1 MTQHRYLTKS
11 RFRLAMECPT
21 KLFYCGKTDEYADQS
36 LDDPFLAALADG
48 GFQVGALAKQ
58 YYPWGHE
65 IRTLNVD
72 EALEKTAEL
81 LKLDSVTIYEAAF
94 RYENLFI
101 RVDILRKQGRCIELI
116 EVKSKSFSSEEEQT
130 PFLGKKGSFLSG
142 WKPYLYDVAFQ
153 AYVLGQAMPDHEV
166 LPFLMLAD
174 KAARCPADGL
184 NQKFRIRRNSEQR
197 SFVTVSDQL
206 TSQDLSVPMLKAVP
220 VGDCVDKIRKGEGT
234 DDFGA
239 RGFEGTVQWLADHYL
254 RDEKITPVPGA
265 FCRDCSFRATDPDVA
280 AGLKSGFKE
289 CWTEA
294 YGWQERDFEA
304 ETLFALW
311 DFRDKDS
318 AMANGKLKL
327 VDLEEGDIAYKDDGK
342 PGLSR
347 TARQLVQLQKAKN
360 GDMTPYIDRDG
371 LQREM
376 DSWRFPLHFIDFET
390 SVTPIPFTKDR
401 SPYETVA
408 FQFSHHMVG
417 QDGTV
422 RHAGEYLCGERGRF
436 PNFEFV
442 GQLKQALEKDHGT
455 IFRYSHHENT
465 VLVSIYHQLAES
477 DLDADERQELM
488 DFIVSVTESTGRNGT
503 AWSGGPRNMVDLCH
517 LVKRYYYDP
526 YTRGSNSIK
535 YVLPAVLN
543 SSAYLQNKYGSPVY
557 GTAEMPSFNFR
568 NWQWIKHADDGTVK
582 DPYSLLPLLFSDI
595 DDRNQLL
602 LLSGDEE
609 QAIKNGGA
617 AMTAYARLQYEE
629 MGEYERSGIMTGL
642 KKYCEL
648 DTLAMVMIYEAWR
661 EWL

>member
-1 MTQHRYLTKS
+1 MSNHRFLTKS
-11 RFRLAMECPT
+11 RFRMGMECPT
-21 KLFYCGKTDEYADQS
+21 RLFYTAKPDYADQS

-48 GFQVGALAKQ
+48 GFQVGELARQ
-58 YYPWGHE
+58 YYPWGHHV
-65 IRTLNVD
+65 RTSD
-72 EALEKTAEL
+72 DDALEQTSEL
-81 LKLDSVTIYEAAF
+81 LKRESVTIYEAAF
-94 RYENLFI
+94 RSGNLFI
-101 RVDILRKQGRCIELI
+101 RTDIFRKQGTRLELI
-116 EVKSKSFSSEEEQT
+116 EVKSKSIHSEDGN
-130 PFLGKKGSFLSG
+130 PGFLNRRGLLAPD
-142 WKPYLYDVAFQ
+142 WKPYLYDIAFQ
-153 AYVLGQAMPDHEV
+153 NHVLRQAMPGHEV
-166 LPFLMLAD
+166 VPFLMLAD
-174 KAARCPADGL
+174 KAARCPTDGL
-184 NQKFRIRRNSEQR
+184 NQKFWIRKDDGRR
-197 SFVTVSDQL
+197 SFVVVPDKL
-206 TSQDLSVPMLKAVP
+206 TSRDLSVRILTAVH
-220 VGDCVDKIRKGEGT
+220 VGDIVEKIFRGEGT
-234 DDFGA
+234 DDFGD
-239 RGFEGTVQWLADHYL
+239 RGFGGTVQWMSDHYQ
-254 RDEKITPVPGA
+254 RDEKIAPVPGSK
-265 FCRDCSFRATDPDVA
+265 CRDCSFRTSDSDVEN
-280 AGLKSGFKE
+280 GLRSGFRE
-289 CWTEA
+289 CWKEA
-294 YGWQERDFEA
+294 YGWKDEDFGED
-304 ETLFALW
+304 TLFSLW
-311 DFRDKDS
+311 DFRKKDA
-318 AMANGKLKL
+318 AMAAGKLRL
-327 VDLEEGDIAYKDDGK
+327 TDLDEQDLNMKDDGK

-347 TARQLVQLQKAKN
+347 TERQLLQLQKAKN

-371 LQREM
+371 LQSEM

-408 FQFSHHMVG
+408 FQFSHHIVG

-422 RHAGEYLCGERGRF
+422 RHAGEYLCGEHGRF

-442 GQLKQALEKDHGT
+442 GKLKKALEKDHGT